1 MASSYHKV
9 HDVNVTDGPTN
20 SNPSGHWKI
29 LYKTLNGVS
38 DLNYYYSS
46 IFNQSDVNNNNK
58 IETDKNRYVHNSN
71 PWHSK
76 CNNSLITQQR
86 GAGYEE
92 RLSHSSGS
100 LSSSSNAGYVP
111 QIGIPENHPR
121 MLDFKERGLLP
132 GQTVVDTHGGP
143 YRNNNK
149 NRILLF
155 RVLFGSVILLSS
167 LSTYFLWFKP
177 HYFTTQSPMIS
188 SLHSSTGG
196 DGSQR
201 FYRHDDH
208 HLLRYVEVQPSNR
221 RSFVEH
227 IAAWSFPSWSGGDPP
242 PAPPASSG
250 SGPAPPGPAP
260 PGPPVAASQVLTNQD
275 VISNLSACGD
285 NSWFGCGGDNNTA
298 VVPPPSPPKPGSD
311 SEIPPVPPAS
321 LTEYTLGNSNV
332 AINPSD
338 MNSWILPWASAEDK
352 PLDSAKTKSKQIKPA
367 GNEIKRGV
375 DLEKR
380 EISFKAD
387 EKAREIGFYIDQN
400 RRKEEFDIEQNTL
413 RMANAV
419 KKNVKTQI
427 SEVGAQLEGDTSSE
441 ELFSNDA
448 ADVIGDKAAVV
459 PSKINNQIVIDQ

>member
-1 MASSYHKV
+1 MASSSYHKV

-20 SNPSGHWKI
+20 SNPSGHWNI
-29 LYKTLNGVS
+29 LYKTLNCVS
-38 DLNYYYSS
+38 DFNYDYSS
-46 IFNQSDVNNNNK
+46 ILNQSDDVNSNK

-71 PWHSK
+71 PWHNK

-86 GAGYEE
+86 GTGYEE
-92 RLSHSSGS
+92 RLSDLNGS
-100 LSSSSNAGYVP
+100 LSSSSTNAGYVP

-121 MLDFKERGLLP
+121 TLDFKERGLLP

-143 YRNNNK
+143 YINTNK

-167 LSTYFLWFKP
+167 LSVYLLWFKP
-177 HYFTTQSPMIS
+177 HYLTTQSPIIS

-196 DGSQR
+196 DGNHR
-201 FYRHDDH
+201 FYRQDAH
-208 HLLRYVEVQPSNR
+208 HHLRYVEVQPSH

-242 PAPPASSG
+242 PAPSASSD
-250 SGPAPPGPAP
+250 SGPAPPGPPA
-260 PGPPVAASQVLTNQD
+260 AASQVLTNQN
-275 VISNLSACGD
+275 VISSLSACGD
-285 NSWFGCGGDNNTA
+285 NSWFGCGGDNQTA
-298 VVPPPSPPKPGSD
+298 EADPPLSPPKPGSD
-311 SEIPPVPPAS
+311 REIPLVPAAS
-321 LTEYTLGNSNV
+321 LTEYTLGNSDV

-338 MNSWILPWASAEDK
+338 MNSWVMPWASAEEK
-352 PLDSAKTKSKQIKPA
+352 PLDSAKTKGKQIKPA

-413 RMANAV
+413 RMANTV
-419 KKNVKTQI
+419 KKNAKTQI
-427 SEVGAQLEGDTSSE
+427 SEAAAQLEGDTSPE
-441 ELFSNDA
+441 EFFSSDA
-448 ADVIGDKAAVV
+448 ADVIGDSAAVE
-459 PSKINNQIVIDQ
+459 PSTINDQIVIHQ